1 MTVLTIIALMCLA
14 FLLACIVLVPTEDGD
29 GKAGAKLVAFIIL
42 AIPFAVL
49 LVGLVRG

>member
-14 FLLACIVLVPTEDGD
+14 FLLVVFAMSNTDNRDQVI
-29 GKAGAKLVAFIIL
+29 GKLIAFVFV

>member
-1 MTVLTIIALMCLA
+1 MTVLTIIALTCLA
-14 FLLACIVLVPTEDGD
+14 FLLVGVVLVPPEDGNE
-29 GKAGAKLVAFIIL
+29 KAGARMVAFVIL

>member
-1 MTVLTIIALMCLA
+1 MTAMTIIALTCLA
-14 FLLACIVLVPTEDGD
+14 FLLTCILVVPTEDGD
-29 GKAGAKLVAFIIL
+29 GKAGAKMVAFIIL